1 MSCRFLCVL
10 SYQLPCF
17 LEKTHRFPAL
27 ELVVGL
33 LLLITSAD
41 LGINGRAIF
50 RNIDYATP
58 YMRMDEYVSYLNE
71 NKPLIDDIK
80 ASDSGMYR
88 ICQNYQLT
96 SNDPMLLGFKGMF
109 HYSSTYTQSVNAL
122 TSKLGIGQTWLW
134 NTGYGTTPV
143 TDSLWGVKYLL
154 SDTAEPSGYYSL
166 KTTDNSVSV
175 YENPSAMEFIYS
187 APLASADISFT
198 SDPFENQSRYLN
210 NLCGSNTL
218 FYQKY
223 DIELANPA
231 GSLPADLEYD
241 PVSSWSYSFI
251 AENTDP
257 VYMYMPLTPF
267 VSADIYVND
276 ALTSLQTGEITLT
289 SHSSGRL
296 SGNISVHKGDTIVT
310 SIPYDVGWH
319 IRLDGHKVHA
329 SDIGTYADTFLTI
342 QAPEGEH
349 HLEMYYLSPGIVP
362 GLLILLIT
370 LMLLL
375 VVNFLQTHKKKQ
387 R

>member
-1 MSCRFLCVL
+1 M
-10 SYQLPCF
+10 
-17 LEKTHRFPAL
+17 
-27 ELVVGL
+27 
-33 LLLITSAD
+33 
-41 LGINGRAIF
+41 
-50 RNIDYATP
+50 
-58 YMRMDEYVSYLNE
+58 EY
-71 NKPLIDDIK
+71 
-80 ASDSGMYR
+80 R
-88 ICQNYQLT
+88 
-96 SNDPMLLGFKGMF
+96 
-109 HYSSTYTQSVNAL
+109 
-122 TSKLGIGQTWLW
+122 LW
-134 NTGYGTTPV
+134 YHPV
-143 TDSLWGVKYLL
+143 TDSLLGVKYLL
-154 SDTAEPSGYYSL
+154 SDTAESSGYYSL

-276 ALTSLQTGEITLT
+276 ALAGSFEYGKSIYNLCLGCFHAGEAVTVTVVSASATAPGDTYIESLDTLALQDALTSLQTGEITLT

-375 VVNFLQTHKKKQ
+375 VVNFLQTHEKKQ

>member
-1 MSCRFLCVL
+1 
-10 SYQLPCF
+10 
-17 LEKTHRFPAL
+17 
-27 ELVVGL
+27 
-33 LLLITSAD
+33 
-41 LGINGRAIF
+41 
-50 RNIDYATP
+50 
-58 YMRMDEYVSYLNE
+58 
-71 NKPLIDDIK
+71 
-80 ASDSGMYR
+80 
-88 ICQNYQLT
+88 
-96 SNDPMLLGFKGMF
+96 
-109 HYSSTYTQSVNAL
+109 
-122 TSKLGIGQTWLW
+122 
-134 NTGYGTTPV
+134 V
-143 TDSLWGVKYLL
+143 TDSLLGVKYLL

-276 ALTSLQTGEITLT
+276 ALAGSFEYGKSIYNLCLGCFHAGEAVTVTVVSASATAPGDTYIESLDTLALQDALTSLQTGEITLT

-296 SGNISVHKGDTIVT
+296 SGNISAHKGDTIVT

-319 IRLDGHKVHA
+319 IRLDGHKVPA

>member
-1 MSCRFLCVL
+1 
-10 SYQLPCF
+10 
-17 LEKTHRFPAL
+17 
-27 ELVVGL
+27 
-33 LLLITSAD
+33 
-41 LGINGRAIF
+41 
-50 RNIDYATP
+50 
-58 YMRMDEYVSYLNE
+58 
-71 NKPLIDDIK
+71 
-80 ASDSGMYR
+80 
-88 ICQNYQLT
+88 
-96 SNDPMLLGFKGMF
+96 MF

-122 TSKLGIGQTWLW
+122 TSKLGIGQAWLW

-210 NLCGSNTL
+210 SLCGSSTL

-276 ALTSLQTGEITLT
+276 ALAGSFEYGKSIYNLCLGCFHAGEAVTVTVVSASATAPGDTYIESLDTLALQDALTSLQTGEI
-289 SHSSGRL
+289 
-296 SGNISVHKGDTIVT
+296 N
-310 SIPYDVGWH
+310 
-319 IRLDGHKVHA
+319 
-329 SDIGTYADTFLTI
+329 
-342 QAPEGEH
+342 
-349 HLEMYYLSPGIVP
+349 
-362 GLLILLIT
+362 
-370 LMLLL
+370 
-375 VVNFLQTHKKKQ
+375 
-387 R
+387 